1 MQLLT
6 KTHQFSHFLDRKLDL
21 FGCVRVGN
29 GNVASWHEKKLNDIG
44 IQTLGIIEANL
55 VKQQEALNR
64 GINVFSSFAKAAE
77 IRPLFWDIC
86 SPTDTH
92 VEVIRNIIEIDN
104 EANIIVEKP
113 ICNYEEIQILCE
125 LLQEFQGKLVVNE
138 NYIASSVTQ
147 KIKELIISLKITPH
161 KVVSEMTKNRIN
173 DFINGRFIDDKLYAF
188 GYEGSHIVANVMA
201 LGKEYFPQKIG
212 KIFYQD
218 IDLNINDKNYFL
230 PKQGMTEKHY
240 TAVNGA
246 EVILY
251 TSMAGKIKYFYP
263 GYSPKYFDRTPEE
276 ENIRYRVLAVE
287 DHQKGITVA
296 GFYEPILGK
305 NRGEGRVVICQDGI
319 VQKIISSIAD
329 DTMGRAMKNAVEYF
343 QGKINNPCSATTA
356 IQIVE
361 FMNLWN

>member
-6 KTHQFSHFLDRKLDL
+6 KTDQFSHLLDRKSDL
-21 FGCVRVGN
+21 FGCVRIGN
-29 GNVASWHEKKLNDIG
+29 GNVASWHEKKLSDIG
-44 IQTLGIIEANL
+44 IQTLGIIDSNS
-55 VKQQEALNR
+55 VKQQEAFKR
-64 GINVFSSFAKAAE
+64 RINVFSSFVKAAE
-77 IRPLFWDIC
+77 THPLFWDIC
-86 SPTDTH
+86 PPTDTH

-113 ICNYEEIQILCE
+113 ICNYEEIQTLCE
-125 LLQEFQGKLVVNE
+125 LLKGFQGKLVVNE

-147 KIKELIISLKITPH
+147 KIKEVIISLKITPH
-161 KVVSEMTKNRIN
+161 RVVSEMTKNRIN
-173 DFINGRFIDDKLYAF
+173 DLISGRFVDDKLYAF

-218 IDLNINDKNYFL
+218 IDININDKNYFL
-230 PKQGMTEKHY
+230 PKQGMVEKHY

-246 EVILY
+246 EVFLY

-263 GYSPKYFDRTPEE
+263 GYSLKYFHRAPEK

-287 DHQKGITVA
+287 DHKKGITVA
-296 GFYEPILGK
+296 GFYEPIIGQ
-305 NRGEGRVVICQDGI
+305 NRGEGRIVVYQDGI

-329 DTMGRAMKNAVEYF
+329 DTMGISMKNAVEYF
-343 QGKINNPCSATTA
+343 QGKKNNPCSATTT

-361 FMNLWN
+361 FMNLWD